1 VAANGGRFYA
11 PQSAP
16 ESHAERN
23 TALQLRVLYSA
34 DIGEV
39 MGATEDL
46 WLRMVV
52 VHDAMTGD
60 DLLLVRSLTEV
71 MDAEGCQ
78 LLEAMQDGM
87 RYQWSQNGTTGSLV
101 SAIRPIGNT
110 VVVELTPTKQLRR
123 WPDGEAAQ
131 WALQSH
137 VHRIQ
142 AQGGGV

>member
-1 VAANGGRFYA
+1 
-11 PQSAP
+11 
-16 ESHAERN
+16 
-23 TALQLRVLYSA
+23 
-34 DIGEV
+34 
-39 MGATEDL
+39 
-46 WLRMVV
+46 
-52 VHDAMTGD
+52 
-60 DLLLVRSLTEV
+60 

-131 WALQSH
+131 WAVQSLL
-137 VHRIQ
+137 HRIQ